1 MVRAAAAKDT
11 ASPSTDGDAAA
22 CRPEHGFHAFDALY
36 CALTRAQ
43 PIKPAFADDK
53 FPLFVT
59 WNTRRY
65 SGNGGRSTRLRG
77 CIGTFDAQPLRT
89 ALKEYAL
96 VSAFRDHR
104 FQRIE
109 LRELPSLECG
119 ISLLT
124 DFEDAASYL
133 DWTVGTH
140 GIQISFAPP
149 APPPASDAP
158 SPLSSAISLL
168 SSHHRGIAT
177 PRTLSATYLPE
188 VAPEQGWDHVDAL
201 DSAIR
206 KAGWDGRISEDLRRS
221 VRVRRYQSRKCVVG
235 WDEFVT
241 WRAERG
247 APVDL
252 DALEGM

>member
-1 MVRAAAAKDT
+1 MVRAAAAKGDT

-22 CRPEHGFHAFDALY
+22 TTAACRPEHAFHAFDALY

-59 WNTRRY
+59 WNTRRH
-65 SGNGGRSTRLRG
+65 SGSTRLRG

-104 FQRIE
+104 FERIE

-168 SSHHRGIAT
+168 SSHRGSGIAT

-188 VAPEQGWDHVDAL
+188 GRAGAGVGPRRRGRQRDTQGRLGRPYLGGPPARRARAPVPEPKVRRWLGRVCRVARGE
-201 DSAIR
+201 
-206 KAGWDGRISEDLRRS
+206 GRPRRS
-221 VRVRRYQSRKCVVG
+221 GR
-235 WDEFVT
+235 
-241 WRAERG
+241 
-247 APVDL
+247 L
-252 DALEGM
+252 

>member
-1 MVRAAAAKDT
+1 MVRAAAAKGDT
-11 ASPSTDGDAAA
+11 ASPSVDGDAAATTAA
-22 CRPEHGFHAFDALY
+22 CRPEHAFHAFDALY

-65 SGNGGRSTRLRG
+65 SGSTRLRG

-89 ALKEYAL
+89 ALREYAL

-104 FQRIE
+104 FERIE

-133 DWTVGTH
+133 DWYPSRPRARSPRRTSPRSRRSRGGTT
-140 GIQISFAPP
+140 STRSTA
-149 APPPASDAP
+149 
-158 SPLSSAISLL
+158 
-168 SSHHRGIAT
+168 R
-177 PRTLSATYLPE
+177 
-188 VAPEQGWDHVDAL
+188 
-201 DSAIR
+201 IR
-206 KAGWDGRISEDLRRS
+206 KAGWDGRISEDLRRG

-235 WDEFVT
+235 WDEFVA

-252 DALEGM
+252 DAFEGI